1 MERKVKKVMMI
12 LLICSYPFLL
22 HIIGKI
28 FHLTVFLVCRSLIKS
43 DKAFTDWQISILY
56 NSFYLDCA
64 IQLMSD
70 STSKSEA
77 TQLENTTYNILAA
90 VGKDADFLYSTIGT
104 YIKDAQNANRSD
116 LVDMWNTIKQDRQRH
131 LQMLRQA
138 LEKEA
143 KEQKLSK

>member
-1 MERKVKKVMMI
+1 
-12 LLICSYPFLL
+12 
-22 HIIGKI
+22 
-28 FHLTVFLVCRSLIKS
+28 
-43 DKAFTDWQISILY
+43 
-56 NSFYLDCA
+56 
-64 IQLMSD
+64 MSG

-104 YIKDAQNANRSD
+104 YIRDAQKANRSD
-116 LVDMWNTIKQDRQRH
+116 LVDIWNTIKQDRQRH

-143 KEQKLSK
+143 KEQKLSR

>member
-1 MERKVKKVMMI
+1 MTRTTQ
-12 LLICSYPFLL
+12 L
-22 HIIGKI
+22 
-28 FHLTVFLVCRSLIKS
+28 
-43 DKAFTDWQISILY
+43 
-56 NSFYLDCA
+56 YLDCA
-64 IQLMSD
+64 SQVMSG

-90 VGKDADFLYSTIGT
+90 VGKDADFLYSIIGT

-116 LVDMWNTIKQDRQRH
+116 LVDMWNTIKQDRQRY

-143 KEQKLSK
+143 KEQKLSR

>member
-1 MERKVKKVMMI
+1 MYVADLSKAD
-12 LLICSYPFLL
+12 Y
-22 HIIGKI
+22 
-28 FHLTVFLVCRSLIKS
+28 
-43 DKAFTDWQISILY
+43 AFTDWKISILY

-64 IQLMSD
+64 IQVMSD

-116 LVDMWNTIKQDRQRH
+116 LVDMWNTIKKDRQRH

-143 KEQKLSK
+143 KEQKLSR

>member
-1 MERKVKKVMMI
+1 MFFINRFDCAP
-12 LLICSYPFLL
+12 LLNVTNSTF
-22 HIIGKI
+22 
-28 FHLTVFLVCRSLIKS
+28 KS
-43 DKAFTDWQISILY
+43 DT
-56 NSFYLDCA
+56 
-64 IQLMSD
+64 
-70 STSKSEA
+70 

-90 VGKDADFLYSTIGT
+90 LGRDADFLYDTIGT

-143 KEQKLSK
+143 KEQRLSNQVAS